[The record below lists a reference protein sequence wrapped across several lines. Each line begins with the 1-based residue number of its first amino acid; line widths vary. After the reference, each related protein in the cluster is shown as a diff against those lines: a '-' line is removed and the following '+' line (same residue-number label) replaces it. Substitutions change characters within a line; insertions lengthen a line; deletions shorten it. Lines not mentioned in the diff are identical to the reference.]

1 MVGHNADF
9 DQIFQKHWAELY
21 SFAYNIMRDKA
32 VAEDI
37 VQEVF
42 IDFWNRKIVVELPRA
57 YLFQA
62 IRNQCA
68 KALYNRRFD
77 SVQVEKL
84 ASILPDLDEVQY
96 DEVKTMLLDEIEKTA
111 LAILPDRCL
120 LIFKMRFYEQ
130 RSYKDIAQCLGITES
145 TVENQI
151 TKALRMLKESTPY
164 VADISGAILLLLWSN
179 VN

>member
-1 MVGHNADF
+1 MVSHANDF

-21 SFAYNIMRDKA
+21 SFAYNVVRDKA
-32 VAEDI
+32 IAEDI

-42 IDFWNRKIVVELPRA
+42 IDFWNRQVVVEHPRA

-62 IRNQCA
+62 ARNQCA

-77 SVQVEKL
+77 SVQVEKIVGL
-84 ASILPDLDEVQY
+84 VPDLEDLHYE
-96 DEVKTMLLDEIEKTA
+96 DIKTLLLDEIEKTA
-111 LAILPDRCL
+111 TAVLPDRCL

-130 RSYKDIAQCLGITES
+130 RTYKDIAQNLGITES

-151 TKALRMLKESTPY
+151 NKALKLLKESTSY
-164 VADISGAILLLLWSN
+164 IADIPEAILFLFLFSMT
-179 VN
+179 

>member
-1 MVGHNADF
+1 MVSHNHDF

-21 SFAYNIMRDKA
+21 SFAYNVMRDKA
-32 VAEDI
+32 KAEDI

-42 IDFWNRKIVVELPRA
+42 IDFWKRQVAVELPRA

-62 IRNQCA
+62 TRNQCA

-77 SVQVEKL
+77 AVQVEKL
-84 ASILPDLDEVQY
+84 ATIIPDLEEVQY
-96 DEVKTMLLDEIEKTA
+96 DEVKAMLLDEIEKTA

-130 RSYKDIAQCLGITES
+130 RTYKDIAQCLGITES

-151 TKALRMLKESTPY
+151 NKALRLLKESTPY
-164 VADISGAILLLLWSN
+164 RVDQSGAILLLVWLS
-179 VN
+179 VT

>member
-1 MVGHNADF
+1 MLSHVHDF

-21 SFAYNIMRDKA
+21 SFAYNVVRDKA

-42 IDFWNRKIVVELPRA
+42 IDFWNRQVNVELPRA

-62 IRNQCA
+62 TRNQCA
-68 KALYNRRFD
+68 KALCNRRFD
-77 SVQVEKL
+77 SIQVEKIAAL
-84 ASILPDLDEVQY
+84 IPDLDDVQY
-96 DEVKTMLLDEIEKTA
+96 EEVKAMLLEEIEKTA
-111 LAILPDRCL
+111 TSILPDRCL

-130 RSYKDIAQCLGITES
+130 RSYKDIAQRLGITES

-151 TKALRMLKESTPY
+151 NKALKLLKESTTY
-164 VADISGAILLLLWSN
+164 ISDIQRAILFLLAVH

>member
-1 MVGHNADF
+1 MVSHNHDF

-21 SFAYNIMRDKA
+21 SFAYNVMRDKA

-42 IDFWNRKIVVELPRA
+42 IDFWKRQVVVELPRA

-62 IRNQCA
+62 TRNQCA
-68 KALYNRRFD
+68 KALGNRRFD

-84 ASILPDLDEVQY
+84 AALIPDLEDVQY
-96 DEVKTMLLDEIEKTA
+96 DEVKAILLDEIEKTA
-111 LAILPDRCL
+111 LAILPERCL

-130 RSYKDIAQCLGITES
+130 RTYKDIAQCLGITES

-164 VADISGAILLLLWSN
+164 MTNISQAIFLLLWSN